1 MEINIIGGIRGEG
14 GSKKKNEAYFWEK
27 FNLLKFQE
35 IISSNVANY
44 NNNNKLLLTSLFVLY
59 NQW

>member
-1 MEINIIGGIRGEG
+1 MREG
-14 GSKKKNEAYFWEK
+14 VKKKKNEAYFWEK

>member
-1 MEINIIGGIRGEG
+1 MREG
-14 GSKKKNEAYFWEK
+14 VKKKKNEAYFWEK

-35 IISSNVANY
+35 FISSNVANY